1 MLFCF
6 SSATD
11 AGFLWRLLLG
21 WVLPLQ
27 AAKAVAAVGS
37 TGPADDGS
45 SDELPPLPA
54 WQQQALAALQLAGP
68 GANTE
73 VTIRWQP
80 ATGAGSSGG
89 KAAAAEGPVDPRLL
103 AGVRVLCAPTAAALG
118 GKSGVEQ
125 LGRWDAPIALAAELA
140 ALRTLTGM
148 CAIALSQFKG
158 TLEDDQAL
166 LAAAEAAA
174 AAGTAGEEQP
184 LSADQQLAVQFRM
197 GKKHLLL
204 EALSVISR
212 RIKQLAS
219 SASSAGGTASG
230 GGSKQ
235 GAGGGSGAGGKGKV
249 VPSKKGGRGFGQ

>member
-1 MLFCF
+1 MH
-6 SSATD
+6 
-11 AGFLWRLLLG
+11 
-21 WVLPLQ
+21 LQ
-27 AAKAVAAVGS
+27 AAKAVAAVDS

-73 VTIRWQP
+73 VTIRWQSAP
-80 ATGAGSSGG
+80 AAGAGSCGG
-89 KAAAAEGPVDPRLL
+89 KGAASEGPVDPRLL

-118 GKSGVEQ
+118 GKSGIEQ

-158 TLEDDQAL
+158 ILEDDQAL
-166 LAAAEAAA
+166 LAAAEAEA
-174 AAGTAGEEQP
+174 AAGTAGGEQQQQP
-184 LSADQQLAVQFRM
+184 QLSADQQLAVQFRM
-197 GKKHLLL
+197 GKKQLLL
-204 EALSVISR
+204 EALGIISR

-219 SASSAGGTASG
+219 SGSGAGGTASG

-235 GAGGGSGAGGKGKV
+235 GTSGGSGGGKGKV
-249 VPSKKGGRGFGQ
+249 APSKKGGRGFGQ